1 MPSIKQTLLREPT
14 RSYQSL
20 YQDGQS
26 RPNSQYA
33 GSASSSYRR
42 GPSSIRS
49 SGSFNSY
56 NSESQASTG
65 PAWVNGQWEWSN
77 FGGRKGLTGGAKSL
91 YTPSVVG
98 RSIGASKPNRDS
110 TMSLRSERLR
120 SDDGGSIR
128 SERSTGRES
137 LRSTMSLPN
146 GDHRRTRSSSR
157 DILQAVEAVGR
168 PSTESA
174 SSSSRRNRTQSA
186 NAATS
191 QSQSS
196 QSLSQSQS
204 SRRNYDNLPSIS
216 SSFDHQQ
223 TSRRYA
229 SAPISTSASS
239 SRPSSVAPISSRP
252 GRSKSPLRHASDEH
266 APSLTSSASSAPS
279 SGPVTPV
286 QSHPNLA
293 SPLSIDAGKALPRK
307 AYTSPET
314 VLATTSEP
322 VVQEE
327 QTPPAEQDPSSAAD
341 EEEAPKRFYSVDEFF
356 AIAGTSKE
364 DSPSSDST
372 TVPEA
377 NVRSHTESDNM
388 SFMTANDG
396 HPPSPVTLN
405 EKPSVPRLKLT
416 RTESDQSRAGI
427 KGAVDLSESEEEDDR
442 VVEGAPMLAPI
453 QQATPEEEQE
463 EEEEQPRDS
472 ISSAP
477 EVPANAEESQQNEA
491 NVDGKE
497 EPTYEVIRSSSA
509 PRRSASTPAASS
521 LASDD
526 QSESPSYASSMTSVS
541 QVDSTTAASVDVPDW
556 LQRIRALGE
565 PIETLQPRIPPSN
578 KKKLTPPP
586 HWTVLQLR
594 AQEQKT
600 ANRPNMNRPRS
611 VGSLRT
617 RKSPMYGLP
626 DVAEEEEPPVP
637 SFPAWLP
644 KKVGQDGTLV
654 SPPRGLSPS
663 PNGSL
668 ERSTSTHSSNSG
680 STHRRSR
687 SMDLA
692 PMGPSSI
699 SSLQRTTSLST
710 TPVSRTSSRPSSVHS
725 TDTTGSKKLKGLSKL
740 LQPPL
745 ASSKAVREEPEPE
758 PAPRRTE
765 PVYTPSSRYYSAPS
779 RTSSLREALAQRDGP
794 SSHLSAN
801 RRTDDDANSSYGGSQ
816 ISMMSAPQLSPVRPS
831 KNPARRSSLSVSTS
845 GNALQSSTARSNSEE
860 RRSSRPSSINYSPVS
875 RPPSRPASIVGAG
888 TQERRPP
895 PPAAPIFASSS
906 QPPSRAASLSS
917 GRLSSRP
924 LSSYLPP
931 SADVEMSSLA
941 ISPRLD
947 VAKKTSKR
955 FSLFRS
961 SSNAN
966 TSSTRRFDP
975 SLDLLYERLDVTSQ
989 HKRLRSDEVLVES
1002 IAVGLD
1008 RWDIEKTWSTANTTS
1023 GAGYV
1028 PGRAVYG
1035 KVLARGESV
1044 SKVKK
1049 GDLVWGLT
1057 TLKKSST
1064 LAALVTL
1071 DRDNVSLA
1079 PPVDDHTMDQ
1089 IAALPADAVA
1099 AMQVMETYAKELPKG
1114 SKILVLNAH
1123 QGIGYLCLQLA
1134 KYLRPSGGASNRDL
1148 WVVAQIPMSVID
1160 SDSLCREAGATDV
1173 VRDEPLAA
1181 INGLHEGSF
1190 DVVIDTIGGRRLY
1203 DASRRILHNSGS
1215 FVTTAGDSLGSDSS
1229 SAPPS
1234 SYQTSLRS
1242 LRRTFFKK
1250 DKKSVHYW
1258 LASHEVDEREAVRD
1272 LLDKVREAVE
1282 AGALRAKVDQVY
1294 SFADA
1299 RLAFSEKEAKDGAG
1313 AVIRIKELA

>member
-1 MPSIKQTLLREPT
+1 MPSLKQTLLREPT

-26 RPNSQYA
+26 RPNSTYA
-33 GSASSSYRR
+33 NSVSSRR

-49 SGSFNSY
+49 SESY
-56 NSESQASTG
+56 NSFNESQTGSASTG

-77 FGGRKGLTGGAKSL
+77 FGGRKGLTGGARSL

-98 RSIGASKPNRDS
+98 KSIGAGSRPNRNS
-110 TMSLRSERLR
+110 TMSLRSEKLR

-128 SERSTGRES
+128 SERSNGGQS

-146 GDHRRTRSSSR
+146 GDQRRTRSSSR

-168 PSTESA
+168 PSTDSN
-174 SSSSRRNRTQSA
+174 SPGRRNRTQSA
-186 NAATS
+186 NSAS
-191 QSQSS
+191 N
-196 QSLSQSQS
+196 SLSQSQS
-204 SRRNYDNLPSIS
+204 RRTYDNLPSIS
-216 SSFDHQQ
+216 SGFDQG

-229 SAPISTSASS
+229 SPAPLSSSTSSS
-239 SRPSSVAPISSRP
+239 SRPSPSTSPSPVSSSRP
-252 GRSKSPLRHASDEH
+252 SRSKSPLRNASDDH

-279 SGPVTPV
+279 SGPATPV
-286 QSHPNLA
+286 HSHPNLA
-293 SPLSIDAGKALPRK
+293 SPLGNEVSKSLSRK
-307 AYTSPET
+307 AYASPET
-314 VLATTSEP
+314 ILATTSEP
-322 VVQEE
+322 IEPVE
-327 QTPPAEQDPSSAAD
+327 QTPVVPTSAD
-341 EEEAPKRFYSVDEFF
+341 EVSNAVPVEGEGAPRRFYSVDEFF

-364 DSPSSDST
+364 DSQTEST
-372 TVPEA
+372 PTTQDA
-377 NVRSHTESDNM
+377 QVRSRTESDNM
-388 SFMTANDG
+388 SFKTANEVEPSN
-396 HPPSPVTLN
+396 PPTLQ

-427 KGAVDLSESEEEDDR
+427 KGAVDLTGSDEEDDS
-442 VVEGAPMLAPI
+442 VTEGRPSLAPI
-453 QQATPEEEQE
+453 KQATLAE
-463 EEEEQPRDS
+463 EEEEEEEEERVSQLSSVVQSSPEQPT
-472 ISSAP
+472 
-477 EVPANAEESQQNEA
+477 
-491 NVDGKE
+491 KE
-497 EPTYEVIRSSSA
+497 IAEPTYEVVRSSG

-526 QSESPSYASSMTSVS
+526 QSESPSYASSMTSIS
-541 QVDSTTAASVDVPDW
+541 QVDSTTSASVDVPDW

-565 PIETLQPRIPPSN
+565 PIETLQPRIAPSQ

-594 AQEQKT
+594 AQEQKN
-600 ANRPNMNRPRS
+600 ANRPNMVRPRS
-611 VGSLRT
+611 VGSLRS
-617 RKSPMYGLP
+617 RKSTLYGLP

-644 KKVGQDGTLV
+644 KKAQDGSLA
-654 SPPRGLSPS
+654 PRALSPT

-668 ERSTSTHSSNSG
+668 SRSSSINSTGSSAANSG

-692 PMGPSSI
+692 PNVAGASP
-699 SSLQRTTSLST
+699 LHRAVSLSS
-710 TPVSRTSSRPSSVHS
+710 TPISRNSSRPSSVHS
-725 TDTTGSKKLKGLSKL
+725 NDTTGSKKLKGLSKL

-745 ASSKAVREEPEPE
+745 ASSKAVREDPEPE
-758 PAPRRTE
+758 PVEPPRRAE
-765 PVYTPSSRYYSAPS
+765 PVHTPSSRYYSSPVRA
-779 RTSSLREALAQRDGP
+779 SSLRDALAQRDGP
-794 SSHLSAN
+794 SHLST
-801 RRTDDDANSSYGGSQ
+801 RQHGEEDANSSYGGSQ
-816 ISMMSAPQLSPVRPS
+816 ISMMSAPQLSPARPP

-845 GNALQSSTARSNSEE
+845 GELPQTEE
-860 RRSSRPSSINYSPVS
+860 RRSSRPASINYSPVS
-875 RPPSRPASIVGAG
+875 RPTSRPASVVGAG

-895 PPAAPIFASSS
+895 APPAPIFPPSAPNSNA
-906 QPPSRAASLSS
+906 PSRAPSLSS

-931 SADVEMSSLA
+931 TLDVEMSSLA

-961 SSNAN
+961 SSTAN
-966 TSSTRRFDP
+966 TSSSRRFDP

-989 HKRLRSDEVLVES
+989 QKRLRSDEVLVES
-1002 IAVGLD
+1002 IAIGLD

-1023 GAGYV
+1023 GAGWV
-1028 PGRAVYG
+1028 PGRAVFG
-1035 KVLARGESV
+1035 KVLARGEGV
-1044 SKVKK
+1044 SRVKK

-1057 TLKKSST
+1057 PLKKSST
-1064 LAALVTL
+1064 LAGLVTL
-1071 DRDNVSLA
+1071 PRDNVSLA
-1079 PPVDDHTMDQ
+1079 PQLDHHAADQ
-1089 IAALPADAVA
+1089 IAALPADAVT

-1134 KYLRPSGGASNRDL
+1134 KYLRPSAASNRDL

-1160 SDSLCREAGATDV
+1160 GDALCRKAGATDV

-1215 FVTTAGDSLGSDSS
+1215 FVTTAGDSLGPD
-1229 SAPPS
+1229 AVAPS
-1234 SYQTSLRS
+1234 SNYQTSLRS

-1258 LASHEVDEREAVRD
+1258 LASHEVDEREAIRD
-1272 LLDKVREAVE
+1272 LLDKVKDAVE
-1282 AGALRAKVDQVY
+1282 AGALQARVDHVY
-1294 SFADA
+1294 PFTEAREAFKQSDA
-1299 RLAFSEKEAKDGAG
+1299 DGAG